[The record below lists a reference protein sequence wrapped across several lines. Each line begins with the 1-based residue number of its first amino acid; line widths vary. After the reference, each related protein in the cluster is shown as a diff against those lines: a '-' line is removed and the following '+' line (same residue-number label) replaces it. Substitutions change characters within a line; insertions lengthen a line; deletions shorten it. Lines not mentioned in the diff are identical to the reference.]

1 MKFLAALIALA
12 SGSVRA
18 QQQPADSG
26 TIIKTET
33 RIVLVDAVVTDKK
46 GGYMRDL
53 KQKNFKVY
61 EDGKE
66 QQIRSFAFE
75 ADPNSPTNQQPR
87 YLILLFDNSTS
98 DFSQQRYAR
107 DAAAKFIDANV
118 APNRLMAVMNYG
130 GGISITQNFT
140 ANAERLKS
148 AVKGIR
154 FSGVDPNET
163 QTSPTTGA
171 QIRTQGARFGVQS
184 LLLEL
189 RSLAKNLGTI
199 PGRKSLILFT
209 GGFKLPADQMSE
221 LSVLID
227 ACNHSNVAVYPIDIR
242 GMVTPDMLAPTGRGI
257 PHAALTAPSVFQNAA
272 FDGQPQF
279 VTWPMYLAYQAR
291 GGGPTGGG
299 STGGSTGGTTGR
311 GGSAPTGTN
320 PGDRRDAGL
329 RPAPRILVPAP
340 VAAVALR
347 PTRT

>member
-242 GMVTPDMLAPTGRGI
+242 GMVTPDM
-257 PHAALTAPSVFQNAA
+257 
-272 FDGQPQF
+272 
-279 VTWPMYLAYQAR
+279 
-291 GGGPTGGG
+291 
-299 STGGSTGGTTGR
+299 
-311 GGSAPTGTN
+311 SAPTGIKTLSS
-320 PGDRRDAGL
+320 D
-329 RPAPRILVPAP
+329 I
-340 VAAVALR
+340 
-347 PTRT
+347 